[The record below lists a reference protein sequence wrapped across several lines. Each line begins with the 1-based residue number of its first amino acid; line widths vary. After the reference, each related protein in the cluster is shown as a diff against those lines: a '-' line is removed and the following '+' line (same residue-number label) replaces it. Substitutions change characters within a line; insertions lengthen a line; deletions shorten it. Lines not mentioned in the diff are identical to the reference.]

1 MTLYSEDPKELETML
16 QQLTNVESI
25 AVDLEMNLSKTQIIF
40 NNYIDENDQIITI
53 NGFQLKVVT
62 SYMYL
67 GQLVSI
73 DSNKEY

>member
-67 GQLVSI
+67 GQLVFI